1 MSLPTYDWYALAA
14 SDTREMARRERM
26 DITGSTALDV
36 SIVIALFAILVLFT
50 MIYVL

>member
-26 DITGSTALDV
+26 DITGSALDV